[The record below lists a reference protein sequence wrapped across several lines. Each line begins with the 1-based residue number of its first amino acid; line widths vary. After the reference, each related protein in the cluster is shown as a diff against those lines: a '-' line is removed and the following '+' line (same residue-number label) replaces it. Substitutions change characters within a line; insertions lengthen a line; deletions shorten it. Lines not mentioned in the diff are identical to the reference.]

1 MRSNKRII
9 HTSSNLSMR
18 RERIKAL
25 IRGHI
30 RNRDGQQGSIV
41 VEASI
46 VMPMFVFFVIFLI
59 YMVQMTLIST
69 ALQSTVSDT
78 VKMVSSHMYPV
89 ALAVEQKSPEKEE
102 NGKEPAGSWSIP
114 KLSLGD
120 WAAQYTSALPT
131 PLKEWM
137 DGAVARADE
146 PLQDLKN
153 QAAEAVLDPVIKPIL
168 KPYMESRLLEYDR
181 IHVSNIQIPNL
192 KTRTDPYFGIEVS
205 YELPM
210 KVPFLNKTIVLQAKA
225 QERLWI
231 GETDTMPTEGS
242 GESDS
247 DEKPIEILEKP
258 NPAYV
263 GKRAKVRIKMAPGT
277 SANLSV
283 FYKSGQSTAKYLG
296 EKQADAEGYVEWE
309 WFVGTNTTPGT
320 WPFVIT
326 TSDGQK
332 TEVMFT
338 VVKG

>member
-1 MRSNKRII
+1 MF
-9 HTSSNLSMR
+9 
-18 RERIKAL
+18 
-25 IRGHI
+25 
-30 RNRDGQQGSIV
+30 RNGDSLQGSMV

-46 VMPMFVFFVIFLI
+46 VMPMFIFFVIFLI

-78 VKMVSSHMYPV
+78 VKMVSTHMYPV
-89 ALAVEQKSPEKEE
+89 ALAIEQKAPEKDE

-114 KLSLGD
+114 KLSLSD
-120 WAAQYTSALPT
+120 WAAQYTDTLPA
-131 PLKEWM
+131 PLNEWM
-137 DGAVARADE
+137 AGAIAKADE

-153 QAAEAVLDPVIKPIL
+153 QVAEAALDPVVKPIL
-168 KPYMESRLLEYDR
+168 KPYMESRLLDYDR

-210 KVPFLNKTIVLQAKA
+210 KVPFLNKKIVLQAKA

-231 GETDTMPTEGS
+231 GETEPKSAEETDPGAQNVEV
-242 GESDS
+242 
-247 DEKPIEILEKP
+247 LEKP
-258 NPAYV
+258 DPAYV
-263 GKRAKVRIKMAPGT
+263 GKKAKVRVKISPGET
-277 SANLSV
+277 ANLSV

-296 EKQADAEGYVEWE
+296 EKQADAEGYIEWE
-309 WFVGTNTTPGT
+309 WSVGPNTTPGT
-320 WPFVIT
+320 WPFVVT
-326 TSDGQK
+326 TGNGER